1 MFETLGNFGITQGMV
16 QIGIFV
22 AILSYIIGMFY
33 RYILIGGGIL
43 ACVIVLLIPSHN
55 TDAKKKDADKPTV
68 ESSGESSVP
77 PEYIEDCLRLT
88 NNTKSGCVAL
98 WQERTVEES
107 KL

>member
-43 ACVIVLLIPSHN
+43 ACVIVLLISFY
-55 TDAKKKDADKPTV
+55 D
-68 ESSGESSVP
+68 
-77 PEYIEDCLRLT
+77 YY
-88 NNTKSGCVAL
+88 CV
-98 WQERTVEES
+98 VNS
-107 KL
+107 FVCIG

>member
-22 AILSYIIGMFY
+22 TILSYIIGMFY

-43 ACVIVLLIPSHN
+43 ACVIVLLIPSYN
-55 TDAKKKDADKPTV
+55 TDAKKKDADKLIV
-68 ESSGESSVP
+68 ESSVP

-88 NNTKSGCVAL
+88 NNTKCGCVAL

>member
-22 AILSYIIGMFY
+22 AILSYIIGMIY

-43 ACVIVLLIPSHN
+43 ACVIVLLIPSYN
-55 TDAKKKDADKPTV
+55 TDAKKKDADKSIV
-68 ESSGESSVP
+68 ESSVP

-98 WQERTVEES
+98 WQERSVEES

>member
-43 ACVIVLLIPSHN
+43 ACVIVLLIPSYN
-55 TDAKKKDADKPTV
+55 TDAKKKDADKPIV

>member
-55 TDAKKKDADKPTV
+55 TDAKKRDFDKPKI
-68 ESSGESSVP
+68 ESTGDQFVP

>member
-43 ACVIVLLIPSHN
+43 ACVIVLLIPSYN
-55 TDAKKKDADKPTV
+55 TDAKKKDADKSIV
-68 ESSGESSVP
+68 ESSVP

>member
-1 MFETLGNFGITQGMV
+1 MFETLESFGITQGMV

-55 TDAKKKDADKPTV
+55 TDAKKKDADKPIV
-68 ESSGESSVP
+68 ESSVP

-98 WQERTVEES
+98 WQERTLEES

>member
-1 MFETLGNFGITQGMV
+1 
-16 QIGIFV
+16 
-22 AILSYIIGMFY
+22 MFY

-43 ACVIVLLIPSHN
+43 ACVIVLLIPSYN
-55 TDAKKKDADKPTV
+55 TDAKKKDADKPIV
-68 ESSGESSVP
+68 ESSVP